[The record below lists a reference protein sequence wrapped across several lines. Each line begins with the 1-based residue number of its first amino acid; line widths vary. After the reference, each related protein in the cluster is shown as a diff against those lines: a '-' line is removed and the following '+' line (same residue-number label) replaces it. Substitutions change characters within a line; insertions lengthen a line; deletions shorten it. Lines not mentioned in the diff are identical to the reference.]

1 VLIDYLKREDVLAEL
16 KTEAKYI
23 QCNNKQ
29 FSRFLVE
36 FQEDYTFLL
45 PRILENTTVQV
56 LVFNGQFDL
65 RCGVL
70 GTNEWLRFLPWSG
83 RPSFNYAK
91 QRVLYNEKNTTM
103 GTFKSH
109 KNLIQARMVL
119 ILIFRR

>member
-1 VLIDYLKREDVLAEL
+1 VLIDYLKREDVLAAL
-16 KTEAKYI
+16 KTETKYI

-91 QRVLYNEKNTTM
+91 QRVLYNENNTTM

-109 KNLIQARMVL
+109 KNLIQARMVS
-119 ILIFRR
+119 ILNF